1 MDESIL
7 TDINIFTSSSLKHKA
22 PRSTTQKEDN
32 MVTIRP
38 ATETD
43 LPQIRAINTHYIQ
56 HTSLT
61 FAQSTPAPKTYTDKL
76 HNLQARNLPYL
87 VAVEPNPETQ
97 TEYIL
102 GYASLA
108 PFREHLVSYAPTV
121 ELSLFV
127 HPEHQSRSIGTSL
140 LTALLDRV
148 RAGEVVHR
156 VVGNAESAGGED
168 VQVKNVIAVMAVDPE
183 GREGGEAL
191 RRWYSRRGFG
201 ECGRLVKVGFKRGH
215 W

>member
-1 MDESIL
+1 
-7 TDINIFTSSSLKHKA
+7 
-22 PRSTTQKEDN
+22 

-38 ATETD
+38 ATEPD
-43 LPQIRAINTHYIQ
+43 LPQIRNINTHYIQ

-61 FAQSTPAPKTYTDKL
+61 FAQTPPAAETYTENL
-76 HNLQARNLPYL
+76 HNLQTRHLPYL
-87 VAVEPNPETQ
+87 VAVEPDPETHDHV
-97 TEYIL
+97 L

-127 HPEHQSRSIGTSL
+127 HPEHHSRSIGTRL
-140 LTALLDRV
+140 LSALLERV
-148 RAGEVVHR
+148 RSGEVVHR

-168 VQVKNVIAVMAVDPE
+168 VRVRNVIAVMAVDPE
-183 GREGGEAL
+183 AREGGEAL
-191 RRWYSRRGFG
+191 RRWYLRRGFR

-215 W
+215 WWVLPLFVL